1 MKNQNDMEHYADM
14 VTRGVMTAEQANVEM
29 VRGERVRVVSKLP
42 KDVRNA
48 LNSAV
53 KNGLLCHK
61 KKSGKKPE
69 VYYHPDFEYLANAER
84 NLAERKAIEALKS
97 VMAYK
102 EV

>member
-1 MKNQNDMEHYADM
+1 MEHYADM